1 MDMKRIVVFAL
12 ALNTALLGVIA
23 HQLVAIAGGGPV
35 ATENGDTNGDGGR
48 DIGDAIYL
56 LQWLFVGGE
65 EPVEIACPADQGD
78 RVAELEAQLAAANTV
93 IENLQGKV
101 GDPGGC
107 DLSGMGLE
115 GARLAGVNLAG
126 ANLRGTELGG
136 ADLLHAN
143 LAGAVLVNAS
153 LGGAD
158 LWRAN
163 LTGTDLAEA
172 LLAGANLEMARMPGA
187 NLGRAGLAEA
197 DLGRAD
203 LRLANLIGADL
214 AGANLNETD
223 LRGSLVDSNGDGR
236 PDLVL
241 GGTEAE
247 GIEVDIRF
255 GEDDCTGIVVLDGG
269 GSGCL
274 QGVGVDING
283 DGTVD
288 VYTVDVAEAREA
300 IAAAQ
305 AEPVEA
311 GGAGAGRVE
320 GPGEKL
326 AEECLDG
333 TVDLLDVLRVLVGE
347 SAEPSGWN
355 IPRWHIEN
363 L

>member
-1 MDMKRIVVFAL
+1 MKRIVVFAL
-12 ALNTALLGVIA
+12 VLNAALLGVIA
-23 HQLVAIAGGGPV
+23 HQLVAIAGGGAV

-65 EPVEIACPADQGD
+65 EPVEIVCPADQGD
-78 RVAELEAQLAAANTV
+78 RVAELEARLAAANTV

-101 GDPGGC
+101 GDSGGC

-115 GARLAGVNLAG
+115 GARLAGVNLVD
-126 ANLRGTELGG
+126 ANLRGTDLGG

-143 LAGAVLVNAS
+143 LAGADLANAN
-153 LGGAD
+153 LGGAN

-163 LTGTDLAEA
+163 LTGTDLAETD
-172 LLAGANLEMARMPGA
+172 LAGANLEMARMPGA

-214 AGANLNETD
+214 AGANLNEAD

-241 GGTEAE
+241 GGSGAE
-247 GIEVDIRF
+247 GIEVDIRV
-255 GEDDCTGIVVLDGG
+255 GEGKCTGIVILNGG
-269 GSGCL
+269 GHGCL

-283 DGTVD
+283 DGAMD
-288 VYTVDVAEAREA
+288 VYAVDVAEAREA

-305 AEPVEA
+305 AEP
-311 GGAGAGRVE
+311 GGEGAGRAE
-320 GPGEKL
+320 GPEERL
-326 AEECLDG
+326 AEECVDG

-347 SAEPSGWN
+347 SAEPGGWN

>member
-1 MDMKRIVVFAL
+1 MKRIVVFAL
-12 ALNTALLGVIA
+12 VLNAALLGVLA
-23 HQLVAIAGGGPV
+23 HQLVAIAGDGPV
-35 ATENGDTNGDGGR
+35 VTENGDTNGDGGR

-65 EPVEIACPADQGD
+65 EPVEIVCPADQGD
-78 RVAELEAQLAAANTV
+78 RVAELEARLAAANTV
-93 IENLQGKV
+93 IENLQGEV
-101 GDPGGC
+101 GASGGC

-115 GARLAGVNLAG
+115 GARLAGVDLAR
-126 ANLRGTELGG
+126 ANLRGTDLGG

-143 LAGAVLVNAS
+143 LAGADLANAN
-153 LGGAD
+153 LGGAN

-163 LTGTDLAEA
+163 LTEADLAEA
-172 LLAGANLEMARMPGA
+172 DLAGADLEMARMPGA
-187 NLGRAGLAEA
+187 NLAGAGLAEA
-197 DLGRAD
+197 DLERAD
-203 LRLANLIGADL
+203 LRLANLMGANL
-214 AGANLNETD
+214 NMSNLNETD

-241 GGTEAE
+241 GGPEAE
-247 GIEVDIRF
+247 GIGVDIRV
-255 GEDDCTGIVVLDGG
+255 GEGKCTGIVFLGGG
-269 GSGCL
+269 GSNCL
-274 QGVGVDING
+274 QGQGLDING

-305 AEPVEA
+305 AEPAEA
-311 GGAGAGRVE
+311 GGEGAGRVE

-347 SAEPSGWN
+347 SAEPAGWN

>member
-1 MDMKRIVVFAL
+1 MKRIVVFAL
-12 ALNTALLGVIA
+12 VLNAALLGVVA
-23 HQLVAIAGGGPV
+23 RQLVAIAGDGPV
-35 ATENGDTNGDGGR
+35 VTENGDTNGDGGR

-65 EPVEIACPADQGD
+65 EPVEIVCPADQGD

-93 IENLQGKV
+93 IENLQGEV
-101 GDPGGC
+101 GDSGGC

-115 GARLAGVNLAG
+115 GARLAGVNLAD
-126 ANLRGTELGG
+126 ANLRG
-136 ADLLHAN
+136 ADLRAADLEHAN
-143 LAGAVLVNAS
+143 LTGANLTNAN
-153 LGGAD
+153 LGSAD

-163 LTGTDLAEA
+163 LTDADLTEA
-172 LLAGANLEMARMPGA
+172 LLAGADLTMARMPGA
-187 NLGRAGLAEA
+187 LLAGA
-197 DLGRAD
+197 DLTETNLGRAD
-203 LRLANLIGADL
+203 LRLANLMGAGL
-214 AGANLNETD
+214 TGANLNEAD
-223 LRGSLVDSNGDGR
+223 LRGSLIDSNGDGR

-247 GIEVDIRF
+247 GIEVDIRV
-255 GEDDCTGIVVLDGG
+255 GEDDCAGIVILTGG
-269 GSGCL
+269 GDGCL
-274 QGVGVDING
+274 QGIGVDLNG

-305 AEPVEA
+305 AEPAEA
-311 GGAGAGRVE
+311 GGEGAGRVE
-320 GPGEKL
+320 GPGERL
-326 AEECLDG
+326 AEECVDG

-347 SAEPSGWN
+347 SSEPSGWN

>member
-1 MDMKRIVVFAL
+1 MKRIVVFAL
-12 ALNTALLGVIA
+12 VLNAALLGVIA
-23 HQLVAIAGGGPV
+23 HQLVAIAGGGAV

-65 EPVEIACPADQGD
+65 EPVEIVCPADQGD
-78 RVAELEAQLAAANTV
+78 RVTELEARLAAANTV
-93 IENLQGKV
+93 IENLQGEV
-101 GDPGGC
+101 GDSGGC

-115 GARLAGVNLAG
+115 GARLAGVNLVD
-126 ANLRGTELGG
+126 ANLRGTDLGG

-143 LAGAVLVNAS
+143 LAGADLANAN
-153 LGGAD
+153 LGGAN

-163 LTGTDLAEA
+163 LTEADLAEA
-172 LLAGANLEMARMPGA
+172 LLAGADLTMARMPGA
-187 NLGRAGLAEA
+187 NLGGAALTEA
-197 DLGRAD
+197 DLERTD
-203 LRLANLIGADL
+203 LRLANLMGADL
-214 AGANLNETD
+214 TRANLHEAD
-223 LRGSLVDSNGDGR
+223 LRGSLIDSDGDGR

-269 GSGCL
+269 GDGCL
-274 QGVGVDING
+274 QGIGVDLNG
-283 DGTVD
+283 DGAVD

-305 AEPVEA
+305 DEPVEA

-320 GPGEKL
+320 GPGERL
-326 AEECLDG
+326 AEECVDG

-347 SAEPSGWN
+347 SAEPGGWN

>member
-1 MDMKRIVVFAL
+1 MKRIVVFAL
-12 ALNTALLGVIA
+12 VLNAALLGVVA
-23 HQLVAIAGGGPV
+23 RQLVAIAGAGPV
-35 ATENGDTNGDGGR
+35 VTENGDTNGDGGR

-65 EPVEIACPADQGD
+65 EPVEIVCPADQGD

-101 GDPGGC
+101 GDSGGC

-115 GARLAGVNLAG
+115 GARLAGVNLADANLRAADLRAADLEHANLTG
-126 ANLRGTELGG
+126 ANLTN
-136 ADLLHAN
+136 AN
-143 LAGAVLVNAS
+143 LGS
-153 LGGAD
+153 AD

-163 LTGTDLAEA
+163 LTDADLTEA
-172 LLAGANLEMARMPGA
+172 LLAGADLTMARMPGA
-187 NLGRAGLAEA
+187 LLAGA
-197 DLGRAD
+197 DLTETNLGRAD
-203 LRLANLIGADL
+203 LRLANLMGAGL
-214 AGANLNETD
+214 TGANLNEAD
-223 LRGSLVDSNGDGR
+223 LRGSLIDSNGDGR

-255 GEDDCTGIVVLDGG
+255 GEDDCTGIVILTGG

-274 QGVGVDING
+274 QGIGVDLNG

-305 AEPVEA
+305 AEPAEA
-311 GGAGAGRVE
+311 GGEGAGRVE
-320 GPGEKL
+320 GPGERL
-326 AEECLDG
+326 AEECVDG

-347 SAEPSGWN
+347 SSEPSGWN

>member
-1 MDMKRIVVFAL
+1 
-12 ALNTALLGVIA
+12 
-23 HQLVAIAGGGPV
+23 
-35 ATENGDTNGDGGR
+35 
-48 DIGDAIYL
+48 
-56 LQWLFVGGE
+56 
-65 EPVEIACPADQGD
+65 
-78 RVAELEAQLAAANTV
+78 
-93 IENLQGKV
+93 
-101 GDPGGC
+101 
-107 DLSGMGLE
+107 MGLE

-172 LLAGANLEMARMPGA
+172 DLAGANLEMARMPGA

-203 LRLANLIGADL
+203 LRLANLMGAEL
-214 AGANLNETD
+214 TRANLNEAD
-223 LRGSLVDSNGDGR
+223 LRGSLIDSDGDGR

-241 GGTEAE
+241 GGPEAE
-247 GIEVDIRF
+247 GIGVDIRV
-255 GEDDCTGIVVLDGG
+255 GEGKCTGIVILTGDGD
-269 GSGCL
+269 CI
-274 QGVGVDING
+274 QGVGADING

-288 VYTVDVAEAREA
+288 VYTVDVAEARAA
-300 IAAAQ
+300 IWAAQ
-305 AEPVEA
+305 AEPAEA
-311 GGAGAGRVE
+311 GGEGAGRVE

-347 SAEPSGWN
+347 SAEPGGWN
-355 IPRWHIEN
+355 IPRWHTEN